1 MFPTLFF
8 RFFWLLYLGIFG
20 LLSLTLVL
28 ETYVAIRR
36 TDPFSLL
43 TAAILTLM
51 SLALCEKA
59 RESFQAAGVRR

>member
-1 MFPTLFF
+1 MFPALFF

-36 TDPFSLL
+36 TDLVSLV
-43 TAAILTLM
+43 TAGVLTLM

-59 RESFQAAGVRR
+59 RELYVAASVRR